1 MQYFRAHFGR
11 EPPEGE
17 LKLLLASPS
26 TMCDTRTGLAV
37 LDNAEKVDHRTL
49 IVAERGTCKFGE
61 KALLTNEYGASG
73 ILFINNMEGNFHP
86 SAPDAHELPI
96 SAAMVSRDDGYQL
109 IQALTRVHEANDP
122 GYALKG
128 RYVPVACGDDS
139 SSHSNSYCHPV
150 LASDKEFV
158 DRLDY
163 KGKMSIEGHT
173 FDYVQGEFG
182 SWIDP
187 TTEYSTIVPSVIG
200 GDSHCCDRAGF
211 SDNEISFDNAIL
223 CQRGE
228 CDFITKA
235 ENVAST
241 GAGMLI
247 VSSHNETMHRMG
259 VDCPHR
265 GRKLSVAT
273 AMTSADAYE
282 QMNDAYY
289 TQLDFGLT
297 SSLAILQ
304 PTFNHDSCENGT
316 GAAIDV
322 ANNTALNC

>member
-17 LKLLLASPS
+17 VKLLLASPS
-26 TMCDTRTGLAV
+26 TMCDTISGLAV
-37 LDNAEKVDHRTL
+37 GK
-49 IVAERGTCKFGE
+49 

-139 SSHSNSYCHPV
+139 STHSNSYCHPV

-187 TTEYSTIVPSVIG
+187 TTEYSTIVPVIG

-211 SDNEISFDNAIL
+211 SDTEISFDNAIL

-259 VDCPHR
+259 VDPPHR
-265 GRKLSVAT
+265 GRKLSVVT

-282 QMNDAYY
+282 QMIDAYY

-304 PTFNHDSCENGT
+304 PNFSHDSCENGT
-316 GAAIDV
+316 GDAVDV